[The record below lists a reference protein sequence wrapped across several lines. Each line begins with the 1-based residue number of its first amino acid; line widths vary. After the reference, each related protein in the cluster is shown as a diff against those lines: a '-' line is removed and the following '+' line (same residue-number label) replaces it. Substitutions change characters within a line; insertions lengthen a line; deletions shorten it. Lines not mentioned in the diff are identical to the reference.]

1 MPSATPSWAAPE
13 PGASSVMA
21 CRVMLEYSDSPY
33 ESAFRADSLTVG
45 LDEISSAISTIH
57 LARHMDS
64 LHDVKAYA
72 NFC

>member
-1 MPSATPSWAAPE
+1 M
-13 PGASSVMA
+13 MA
-21 CRVMLEYSDSPY
+21 CRVMLEYSTSPC
-33 ESAFRADSLTVG
+33 ESASHADADSLTVG

-57 LARHMDS
+57 PNHMGS

>member
-1 MPSATPSWAAPE
+1 
-13 PGASSVMA
+13 MA
-21 CRVMLEYSDSPY
+21 CRVILEYSDSPC

-57 LARHMDS
+57 PTHHMDS

>member
-1 MPSATPSWAAPE
+1 
-13 PGASSVMA
+13 
-21 CRVMLEYSDSPY
+21 MLEYSDSPY

-57 LARHMDS
+57 PNHMGS